1 MPTCQMLV
9 PLRFFY
15 GVYGPVAKSTVPCF
29 LNSCYFHNVGFPLWY
44 APAVPPDLGG
54 TTQIG
59 GGRGTLK
66 KIFPALC
73 AGVCAPNFKT
83 VSAPMT
89 ACVIHQVIFNKMWHA
104 ISRRRVLQMFVFCPP
119 RLKTVTIPCES
130 RKPYFSSYHS
140 TTSQT

>member
-1 MPTCQMLV
+1 MSVIFT
-9 PLRFFY
+9 
-15 GVYGPVAKSTVPCF
+15 
-29 LNSCYFHNVGFPLWY
+29 LWY
-44 APAVPPDLGG
+44 APAVPPELGG
-54 TTQIG
+54 AQRKF
-59 GGRGTLK
+59 GRHAK
-66 KIFPALC
+66 KKFPALC